1 LKRQLHKRTMPEP
14 PESEPWGG
22 KMGRS
27 EVNAPAE
34 SRLGLLLTGLV
45 LLAGATTTVGNS
57 AFAQEPATTCAPAVG
72 RIVSLQGNVEVQRAG
87 GTAWV
92 PVRRLD
98 TALCAGDRL
107 RTDALSRSLLFV
119 QPESFV
125 RVDQNTTIALNQ
137 STDEIEVQFFACEL
151 AQTSNTRSCGA
162 GYFITRFPKKF
173 KVSTP
178 HMNAA
183 VEGTEF
189 MVESSR
195 DATKLTV
202 LEGKVSSESVATRD
216 TQLVTA
222 GQSLQSGTAGP
233 AAITAIVRPQDA
245 VQWVLRYPPLRD
257 VSAAEVIPSD
267 EKCREE
273 PVLSRS
279 ACLTE
284 RAEALLRR
292 GHVEEALVGIDQA
305 LSLDSRNS
313 DASALRAIVQIA
325 KNDRAAAL
333 AAASTAIAAN
343 PNSARAW
350 LAQSYAQQAA
360 FNLNGALD
368 SAAKARS
375 LQPHSS
381 IMQTR
386 VAELLLSLGN
396 KRGAA
401 AAARAAVEANPR
413 ESSAHTMLG
422 YVELAQIDT
431 AAARREFES
440 AIEFDSFAAMPRLGL
455 GLTMIREGDL
465 TDGREQLEIAVA
477 LDPSNSLI
485 RSYAGKAYYEENED
499 SRDELAASQFELA
512 KQLDAQDPT
521 PWFYDAILA
530 ESGNKPVMA
539 LHGLQAS
546 IARNDNRAVYRSRLL
561 VDDDAAGRTASAANI
576 YENLGFEK
584 LAVVESTRALAE
596 SPGNYSAHRQLAS
609 AYANLP
615 RHDIA
620 RVSEE
625 LQAQIRQPVSLSY
638 VGPQLGT
645 DNLGISKDS
654 GPARPGT
661 NEFNALFNRNDVR
674 AQFDGVVGGRDTFGD
689 QFVASMLADKFSY
702 TLNQL
707 HYETDGFVEND
718 AAEKDIYGLLVH
730 GQVTAGSS
738 FQLEAKRSDLEVGET
753 FASFDEFA
761 FPVTIG
767 DRSDT
772 IRLSGYHD
780 LETGGNWIW
789 SGIVENRERDVRSYP
804 DGALFTNSEAN
815 PFALEL
821 QYSGV
826 VGPLEIVAG
835 AGYVQE
841 VERFEL
847 QLVDIHSES
856 ANAYVYSQ
864 WNSGNY
870 PLSVQVGL
878 AGEWLKVRSFSELS
892 PDRDPVDRNQLSP
905 KLGILWSLGSDT
917 TLRAAAFSAV
927 RRPFIR
933 SQTIEPTQVA
943 GFNQFFK
950 GFEQFYG
957 DVNGFVSDRVGAAI
971 DHQFSPT
978 AFGGIEVSYREI
990 TVPDFS
996 LDRDFDWYEKTAHA
1010 YVYKTLAPI
1019 TGKRALLNWEMSL
1032 SADLEYETID
1042 RPQIVTGAEGIME
1055 LDTLRAPLGL
1065 RLFNGRGTT
1074 LRLATTYVK
1083 QDGVFSIGVDFP
1095 IVEKK
1100 DDAWITDI
1108 SIEQRLP
1115 RRRGSV
1121 SIGAR
1126 NIFDNAIDLLEID
1139 PLNPRVATRQ
1149 FVYGNF
1155 KLVF

>member
-1 LKRQLHKRTMPEP
+1 MG
-14 PESEPWGG
+14 ESETH
-22 KMGRS
+22 
-27 EVNAPAE
+27 AAAE
-34 SRLGLLLTGLV
+34 SRFGLLLAGLA
-45 LLAGATTTVGNS
+45 LLAGAMTTVGNS
-57 AFAQEPATTCAPAVG
+57 AFAQEAATCAPAVG
-72 RIVSLQGNVEVQRAG
+72 RVVSLQGNVEVQRTG
-87 GTAWV
+87 SGAWV
-92 PVRRLD
+92 LIRRLD
-98 TALCAGDRL
+98 TVICAADRL
-107 RTDALSRSLLFV
+107 RTDASSRAMLVV
-119 QPESFV
+119 QPETFV
-125 RVDQNTTIALNQ
+125 RVDQNTTITVNQ
-137 STDEIEVQFFACEL
+137 STDEIEVEFFACEL
-151 AQTSNTRSCGA
+151 AQTSNTQTCGA

-173 KVSTP
+173 KVTTP

-195 DATKLTV
+195 VATKLTV
-202 LEGKVSSESVATRD
+202 LEGTVSSESVATRD

-222 GQSLQSGTAGP
+222 GQSLQSGAAGP
-233 AAITAIVRPQDA
+233 AAIRAVVKPQDA

-257 VSAAEVIPSD
+257 VSAAEEILSA
-267 EKCREE
+267 EKCRKE
-273 PVLSRS
+273 PVSSQS

-284 RAEALLRR
+284 RAEALLGR
-292 GHVEEALVGIDQA
+292 GQVEEALVGIDQA
-305 LSLDSRNS
+305 LILDSRNS
-313 DASALRAIVQIA
+313 DASALQAIVQIA
-325 KNDRAAAL
+325 KNDGAAAL
-333 AAASTAIAAN
+333 AAANTAVAAN
-343 PNSARAW
+343 PTNARAW

-360 FNLNGALD
+360 FDLNGALD
-368 SAAKARS
+368 SATKAQS
-375 LQPHSS
+375 LQPDSS
-381 IMQTR
+381 IMHTR
-386 VAELLLSLGN
+386 AAELLLSLGS

-401 AAARAAVEANPR
+401 AAAQAAVAANPR
-413 ESSAHTMLG
+413 ESSAHAMLG

-431 AAARREFES
+431 AAARREFET
-440 AIEFDSFAAMPRLGL
+440 AIELDSFAAMPRLGL

-465 TDGREQLEIAVA
+465 TAGREQLEIAVA

-485 RSYAGKAYYEENED
+485 RSYAGKAYYEENEE
-499 SRDELAASQFELA
+499 SRDELAASQFDLA

-521 PWFYDAILA
+521 PWFYDAILD

-539 LHGLQAS
+539 LQNLQAS
-546 IARNDNRAVYRSRLL
+546 IARNNNRAVYRSRLL

-584 LAVVESTRALAE
+584 LAVVESTRALSA

-638 VGPQLGT
+638 VGPQLST

-674 AQFDGVVGGRDTFGD
+674 VQFDGVVGGRDTFGD
-689 QFVASMLADKFSY
+689 QFVASTLADKFSY

-738 FQLEAKRSDLEVGET
+738 LQLEAKRSDLEVGET

-772 IRLSGYHD
+772 LRLSGYHD
-780 LETGGNWIW
+780 METAGNWIW
-789 SGIVENRERDVRSYP
+789 SGVVENRERDVRSFP
-804 DGALFTNSEAN
+804 DGALFTNSDAN

-821 QYSGV
+821 QYSGAA
-826 VGPLEIVAG
+826 GPLEIIAG

-864 WNSGNY
+864 WNPSKY

-892 PDRDPVDRNQLSP
+892 PDRDPIDRNQLSP
-905 KLGILWSLGSDT
+905 KLGILWSIGPDT

-978 AFGGIEVSYREI
+978 AFGGIEASDREI
-990 TVPDFS
+990 TVPDFA

-1019 TGKRALLNWEMSL
+1019 SGKGALANWEMSL

-1083 QDGVFSIGVDFP
+1083 QDGVFSIAIDFP
-1095 IVEKK
+1095 IVKK
-1100 DDAWITDI
+1100 EDDAWITDI
-1108 SIEQRLP
+1108 SIEQSLP
-1115 RRRGSV
+1115 RRRGAV

-1126 NIFDNAIDLLEID
+1126 NIFDNQIDLLEID
-1139 PLNPRVATRQ
+1139 PLNPRVATRRI
-1149 FVYGNF
+1149 VYGNF